1 MKILLFAGAG
11 TSVELGVPSMAGLA
25 REFVA
30 HATQWNVDPALVE
43 QLMGDKGDLEYL
55 VERVDRICDVKGEV
69 DVGIDA
75 DLIGRA
81 ERIRGEVEWFVQHV
95 AERISAEDARLMWG
109 PVLKTT
115 MSVDVAFATTNY
127 DRAIELA
134 ANAERIGID
143 DGFEAT
149 NAAEVMRWSG
159 FAENGETVALIKLH
173 GSTDWYTDQQSY
185 DPTKLAH
192 PMPLFGDGFLTLGEQ
207 ELGSAL
213 VLPSREK
220 ILTRDPYPRLSQ
232 KFLNTADMCDLAL
245 FVGSS
250 LRDNQIHGAARSL
263 AERVPVVIVNPDGD
277 GRGIPSAFV
286 IPQSASR
293 FLVSTL
299 PDAIASE
306 NPAAILESVHER
318 ATETP
323 APCDGILGQIR
334 AALDQEMTSTERC
347 QAIDDL
353 VRVGATL
360 PAEWVRQL
368 LAGDEADVARYALGL
383 VLRSSRREE
392 LMAVAQT
399 SRHKSNASFADELD
413 LLCKLVDA

>member
-69 DVGIDA
+69 DVGINA

-245 FVGSS
+245 LSWAHRYVTTKFTVQLGHWQNECRLSS
-250 LRDNQIHGAARSL
+250 
-263 AERVPVVIVNPDGD
+263 
-277 GRGIPSAFV
+277 
-286 IPQSASR
+286 
-293 FLVSTL
+293 
-299 PDAIASE
+299 
-306 NPAAILESVHER
+306 
-318 ATETP
+318 
-323 APCDGILGQIR
+323 
-334 AALDQEMTSTERC
+334 
-347 QAIDDL
+347 
-353 VRVGATL
+353 
-360 PAEWVRQL
+360 
-368 LAGDEADVARYALGL
+368 
-383 VLRSSRREE
+383 
-392 LMAVAQT
+392 
-399 SRHKSNASFADELD
+399 
-413 LLCKLVDA
+413 